1 MVERISCS
9 QVWLQAEPEQ
19 RAKDLDT
26 HFPAC
31 LCESHSF
38 GAEVSEP
45 IRDGEKLARIFTSPG
60 LYDLEDQCLIRSKLT
75 AIHSRGLSIIRQNAS
90 DEEIVLTVRELI
102 EGQSEPQT
110 LVGAAFFRAIKVR
123 SLGGEERWFCVYH
136 TPSVD
141 KNLHADLLGT
151 IPSSES
157 KAQQKKVLSTR
168 RRALEGFL
176 YAHIIRATTVAE
188 LIEILRK

>member
-1 MVERISCS
+1 MVERKSCS
-9 QVWLQAEPEQ
+9 QVWLQARPEQ
-19 RAKDLDT
+19 RAKDLDA

-31 LCESHSF
+31 LCESHSLGVSF
-38 GAEVSEP
+38 SEP
-45 IRDGEKLARIFTSPG
+45 IGDGEKLARVFTSPA
-60 LYDLEDQCLIRSKLT
+60 LYDLKDQCLVRSKLT

-110 LVGAAFFRAIKVR
+110 LVGAAFFRAVKVR
-123 SLGGEERWFCVYH
+123 SLGDEERWFCVYH
-136 TPSVD
+136 TPSVH

-151 IPSSES
+151 IPNSES
-157 KAQQKKVLSTR
+157 KAQQKKILSTR
-168 RRALEGFL
+168 RRALEDLL
-176 YAHIIRATTVAE
+176 YDHIIRTTTVAE